1 MSNLIDNLLLSET
14 ASNSPNST
22 SIVEQPNKDKP
33 SLFDSL
39 LSNISS
45 SEETKIGDTNIN
57 SNTINSLKPQIQDVN
72 LETNI
77 SVETNS
83 LNGESLID
91 SVDSELM
98 SSENSENLDKSFN
111 KSNEQ
116 KITNTAS
123 LLDKLIIEAKQ
134 ETTLQANKDK
144 PSLFDSLL
152 STIPLSDGI
161 DKIDA
166 LDFAKV
172 EIKEPLLENINKVV
186 SDGGTNI
193 EIVDGLDDKLVNNI
207 GVVLNTDENNLLK
220 SLENTQIIQSDK
232 VSGKITEVNIQN
244 NSDVGNRLISENIQS
259 ESDVSIENSQVI
271 NNQMIESS
279 ELVLSNKDLIEKD
292 NPVKS
297 TTNSLFDKLV
307 AITKKDIEKVLDN
320 PTRELLDKSDIDE
333 NLIPDENNLE
343 KVAIA
348 SLDIEDKLMQE
359 EINSDNLKNLNV
371 DLENKNNGVI
381 PVLENNLQSNNKTS
395 KVEIDKLEKIDAN
408 LNDESKDIFK
418 EASLVVANFDNTSEK
433 IEAQTNNI
441 IDTNSIQK
449 IDLTNTLQPS
459 LSDEAIIVDQDIT
472 DKVDDQNKLETV
484 KKADKLSLMDQ
495 LIQKNSEKL
504 ILTDSINDNLI
515 DTATT
520 EVIKKDLISSIYLG
534 SQKNKMNNQ
543 SLFNK
548 NEAVSILKEGDSV
561 QAIKTS
567 AEILDLGLEDISFD
581 ESVELEKLDLKQL
594 NKKGILENLLLQ
606 KNVKSEEIK
615 HIITTSIEASKA
627 LIENN
632 ITIANDTMVNVN
644 SPIAYNIQSK
654 IIGAKQQ
661 MATMMS
667 DISRQMYENYKPPV
681 TAFKIN
687 LNPTE
692 LGSIAILMKS
702 DKNSGLSITMN
713 VSNNVTLDTLIENQ
727 NVLKNSLN
735 KTFDENTK
743 FNLDFG
749 SSNQNSNNQSSN
761 NQNQNNRQFEQ
772 QMDTQSILQL
782 KEENKDIEEKVID
795 YM

>member
-14 ASNSPNST
+14 ASNSPNSN

-57 SNTINSLKPQIQDVN
+57 SNTVNSSKPQIQDVN

-292 NPVKS
+292 STVKS
-297 TTNSLFDKLV
+297 TANSLFDKLV

-418 EASLVVANFDNTSEK
+418 ETSLVVANFDNTSEK

-472 DKVDDQNKLETV
+472 DKVDDQNKLETL
-484 KKADKLSLMDQ
+484 KKVDKLSLMDQ